1 MQTCT
6 IDTSGPVITDMDVA
20 IEQHIHEKMQRQRHA
35 CTGRHARR
43 GTGGDSSG
51 GEQGGIQSGDGGSTR
66 EERSVEGGD
75 MGSTR
80 VVGDVEGEGV
90 VTTGGEGGVGG
101 IEYSDA
107 DREEEERVR
116 KFCTEGC
123 GCALVNSSPCSTQ
136 FTIEHFR
143 EMRGNA
149 AELSWSELNMSVMSQ
164 IMAFTSCNSTP
175 LNSSKHRHKQK
186 TRERNSTS
194 FHHHGLWVCRKTF
207 LFLHNIG
214 KARLQDL
221 RSRYLSNG
229 LVPRLH
235 GHTGR
240 VAPNAVNMEAVQR
253 IIAFV
258 MQYAEINALLL
269 PGRIPGYKR
278 DDLQILPSSTT
289 KRAVWCLY
297 QTEAERQSIREV
309 SYSTFCR
316 IWREFLGHV
325 VVCKPMTDLCATCQK
340 NSTAIVRS
348 INLSEEEKSQVCTQ
362 DYNTYVYLYVHV
374 NAPALCADTQG
385 SRRAL
390 DESNM

>member
-1 MQTCT
+1 
-6 IDTSGPVITDMDVA
+6 
-20 IEQHIHEKMQRQRHA
+20 MQRQRHA

-43 GTGGDSSG
+43 GTGGDSTG

-149 AELSWSELNMSVMSQ
+149 AELSWSEQNMGVMSQ
-164 IMAFTSCNSTP
+164 IMAFTFCDSTP

-194 FHHHGLWVCRKTF
+194 FHHHGLRVCRKTF
-207 LFLHNIG
+207 LFLHKIG

-221 RSRYLSNG
+221 RSSYLSNG

-240 VAPNAVNMEAVQR
+240 VAPNALNMEALQR

-258 MQYAEINALLL
+258 MHAEINAILL

-289 KRAVWCLY
+289 KQAV
-297 QTEAERQSIREV
+297 
-309 SYSTFCR
+309 
-316 IWREFLGHV
+316 
-325 VVCKPMTDLCATCQK
+325 
-340 NSTAIVRS
+340 
-348 INLSEEEKSQVCTQ
+348 
-362 DYNTYVYLYVHV
+362 
-374 NAPALCADTQG
+374 
-385 SRRAL
+385 
-390 DESNM
+390 